1 MSAFNIR
8 PVERGDRNW
17 IVEFLEQQR
26 GSTRVVSRGQIWLAH
41 LLPGFAAFA
50 GEQPVG
56 LVTWQAEGSAS
67 EIMTINSQREGE
79 GIGSGLLEAVRA
91 AAVAEG
97 CRKLELV
104 LTNDNLRALRFCQ
117 KRGFQLVALYP
128 RSLEEARKIKP
139 DIPLHGQDG
148 IPLRDELVLQL
159 DLPESSGNA

>member
-1 MSAFNIR
+1 MPAFDLR

-41 LLPGFAAFA
+41 LLPGFAAFS

-56 LVTWQAEGSAS
+56 LVTWQAEGQDG
-67 EIMTINSQREGE
+67 EIMTINSLREGM
-79 GIGSGLLEAVRA
+79 GIGSGLLAAVSE
-91 AAVAEG
+91 AAVAQG
-97 CRKLELV
+97 CTTLRLV

-128 RSLEEARKIKP
+128 GSLEEARKLKP
-139 DIPLHGQDG
+139 DIPLFGQEG

-159 DLPESSGNA
+159 PLLDGGGA